1 MLGFDP
7 AFARQQRAR
16 AGLPRQ
22 TSIPPVPRS
31 QIQRLDSRFVRS
43 SPAPARPGLP
53 APISVYEASAGPPG
67 LPRPFVPVRRQ
78 VLLGAR
84 TPPAQ
89 TRGRIRPHTPRRT
102 RRSKHISSRSL
113 SFLVKNAPLGRRA
126 LTRRRPRHTG
136 RVYPFLIWYPVPPS
150 GSATHEEVIGSVK

>member
-1 MLGFDP
+1 MHGFVP

-16 AGLPRQ
+16 AGLPRR

-78 VLLGAR
+78 ALLGAR

-113 SFLVKNAPLGRRA
+113 SFLVKNARVRAPLGRRA

-136 RVYPFLIWYPVPPS
+136 RVYPFLIGTLFLRPVPQR
-150 GSATHEEVIGSVK
+150 TKR